1 MPAHSTKVIP
11 NLQPLNLQT
20 EKKKKK
26 VESRKLKEREFGK
39 LKFFDMG
46 KKYGFIVNESDNSD
60 MFVHFDDLKKAQVS
74 SDLLANFKNK
84 YELSF
89 SFLVFEY
96 QNKSGKVSRKAVD
109 IKLLNVKELA
119 QEKTKPATDQ
129 S

>member
-46 KKYGFIVNESDNSD
+46 KKYGFIVNDSDNSD
-60 MFVHFDDLKKAQVS
+60 MFVHFDDLKKA
-74 SDLLANFKNK
+74 
-84 YELSF
+84 
-89 SFLVFEY
+89 
-96 QNKSGKVSRKAVD
+96 
-109 IKLLNVKELA
+109 
-119 QEKTKPATDQ
+119 
-129 S
+129 